1 MKEKKFKVHIYDW
14 TNLTDRLI
22 LSESQINLFDFLI
35 KNEYINSDV
44 RYEVISEEESAYTDL
59 T

>member
-1 MKEKKFKVHIYDW
+1 MEEKKFKVHIYDW
-14 TNLTDRLI
+14 TALTDRL
-22 LSESQINLFDFLI
+22 LLNESQIKLFDFLI

-44 RYEVISEEESAYTDL
+44 RYEVIEEEENYKDL

>member
-1 MKEKKFKVHIYDW
+1 MEEKKFKVHIYDW
-14 TNLTDRLI
+14 TALTDRLV
-22 LSESQINLFDFLI
+22 LNESQIKLFDFLM

-44 RYEVISEEESAYTDL
+44 RYEVISEEENAYRDL